1 MKSGPGSAVAMRVV
15 SRVAVFAYLAVLAG
29 FLLQGA
35 LGDSRFF
42 PVSYFFTW
50 DMFPSHNSQSFRRI
64 AVGEMASGRYVQ
76 LYPSPR
82 EQFRRGAHGDLS
94 RLDLDKRALF
104 YRPVIEQT
112 LSEYADRERDDP
124 VRHVYLLEKYW
135 PVKFNYPADLYEAW
149 SGTPRP
155 DRVSWRLVG
164 EFDAGVKEAPA
175 KLIADELAG
184 ERP

>member
-1 MKSGPGSAVAMRVV
+1 MKPRLGFAIATRVV
-15 SRVAVFAYLAVLAG
+15 SRLAVFAYLATLGG
-29 FLLQGA
+29 FLLQSA

-64 AVGEMASGRYVQ
+64 ALGETESGRSLQ
-76 LYPSPR
+76 IYPSPR
-82 EQFRRGAHGDLS
+82 EQFRRGAYGDLS

-104 YRPVIEQT
+104 YRPVVEQT
-112 LSEYADRERDDP
+112 LSEYAERERDDP

-135 PVKFNYPADLYEAW
+135 PVKFNYPADLYETR

-155 DRVSWRLVG
+155 ERVSWRLVG
-164 EFDAGVKEAPA
+164 EFDTGLKEAPA
-175 KLIADELAG
+175 KLMADELDGA
-184 ERP
+184 RP